1 VSVATCS
8 PGEGGA
14 DDATEGSG
22 CDDGAAVGLDTSS
35 TGLGA
40 RTEGTISRDD
50 TVDGARERVAGSTRR
65 VSRASLA
72 SVKDRNSNGP

>member
-1 VSVATCS
+1 MSVATCS

-40 RTEGTISRDD
+40 RTEGTVAGDD
-50 TVDGARERVAGSTRR
+50 AVDGAGEGVTVLTSVGTATGLAT
-65 VSRASLA
+65 SRS
-72 SVKDRNSNGP
+72 SNKH